1 MQHFSHQEKFLY
13 SKGLSR
19 LTTTRHHGKIIEHEN
34 GELAT
39 RMKSDWKGALMQ
51 YGICLLYTSPSPRD
65 LSTSRMPSSA

>member
-39 RMKSDWKGALMQ
+39 RIRLEGSIDAIWN
-51 YGICLLYTSPSPRD
+51 CLTNTKIKISHTSQ
-65 LSTSRMPSSA
+65 TI

>member
-1 MQHFSHQEKFLY
+1 MDACQEPDLRHFPEKPEPIFPVKHQEKFLY

-51 YGICLLYTSPSPRD
+51 YGIV
-65 LSTSRMPSSA
+65 